1 MARNKHPEE
10 TVNRIVDVASRLFL
24 EKGYNQT
31 SIQDIVD
38 HLGSLSKGAIY
49 HHFKSKEEIWIAVAD
64 RMTAD
69 GEQLFLRILE
79 RKDLNG
85 LEKLKAI
92 FRDSVFRPAQD
103 DLFSIAPTTSN
114 PQLLLSI
121 LQNAVT
127 ETAPKYLLPVLEE
140 GIRDGSIHAE
150 YPAELA
156 QLILLDFNVWINPMV
171 FPSSAEECRRKL
183 IVLAQALRGLG
194 LDILDDEIIERLC
207 NLTAS
212 YYNRK

>member
-69 GEQLFLRILE
+69 SEQLFEHILS
-79 RKDLNG
+79 RRDLNG

-92 FRDSVFRPAQD
+92 FRDSLFRPSQD
-103 DLFSIAPTTSN
+103 NLLSIAPTTSN

-127 ETAPKYLLPVLEE
+127 APRYLLPILEE

-194 LDILDDEIIERLC
+194 LDIIDDEIIERLC

>member
-10 TVNRIVDVASRLFL
+10 TVSRIVDVASRLFL

-38 HLGSLSKGAIY
+38 HLGGLSKGAIY

-69 GEQLFLRILE
+69 SEQLFDHILA

-92 FRDSVFRPAQD
+92 FRDSLFRSSQD
-103 DLFSIAPTTSN
+103 NLFSIAPTTSN

-127 ETAPKYLLPVLEE
+127 VTAPKYLLPILKE
-140 GIRDGSIHAE
+140 GIRDGSIQAE
-150 YPAELA
+150 YPEELA

-171 FPSSAEECRRKL
+171 FPSSTEECRRKL

-194 LDILDDEIIERLC
+194 LDIIDDAIIERLC
-207 NLTAS
+207 ALTAS

>member
-69 GEQLFLRILE
+69 SEQLFEHILS
-79 RKDLNG
+79 RRDLNG

-92 FRDSVFRPAQD
+92 FRDSLFRPSQD
-103 DLFSIAPTTSN
+103 NLLSIAPTTSN

-127 ETAPKYLLPVLEE
+127 ASRYLLPILEE

-194 LDILDDEIIERLC
+194 LDIIDDEIIERLC

>member
-49 HHFKSKEEIWIAVAD
+49 HHFKSKVEIWIAVAD

-69 GEQLFLRILE
+69 SEQLFEHILS
-79 RKDLNG
+79 RRDLNG

-92 FRDSVFRPAQD
+92 FRDSLFRPSQD
-103 DLFSIAPTTSN
+103 NLLSIAPTTSN

-121 LQNAVT
+121 LHPS
-127 ETAPKYLLPVLEE
+127 APPSRKSAKVLDPFLRESFPKRAMSLSRIDAGVSRRYLCFRPSGGATRSE
-140 GIRDGSIHAE
+140 RDIPGGMDS
-150 YPAELA
+150 P
-156 QLILLDFNVWINPMV
+156 
-171 FPSSAEECRRKL
+171 
-183 IVLAQALRGLG
+183 
-194 LDILDDEIIERLC
+194 
-207 NLTAS
+207 
-212 YYNRK
+212 

>member
-10 TVNRIVDVASRLFL
+10 TVSRIVDVASRLFL

-38 HLGSLSKGAIY
+38 HLGGLSKGAIY
-49 HHFKSKEEIWIAVAD
+49 HHFKSKEEIWIAIAD

-69 GEQLFLRILE
+69 SEQLFDHILAH
-79 RKDLNG
+79 KDLNG

-92 FRDSVFRPAQD
+92 FRDSLFRSSQD
-103 DLFSIAPTTSN
+103 NLFSIAPTTSN

-121 LQNAVT
+121 LQNAMTV
-127 ETAPKYLLPVLEE
+127 TAPKYLLPILKE
-140 GIRDGSIHAE
+140 GIRDGSIQAE
-150 YPAELA
+150 YPEELA

-171 FPSSAEECRRKL
+171 FPSSTEECRRKL

-194 LDILDDEIIERLC
+194 LDIIDDTIIERLC
-207 NLTAS
+207 TLTAS

>member
-49 HHFKSKEEIWIAVAD
+49 HHFKSKAEIWIAVAD

-69 GEQLFLRILE
+69 SEQLFEHILS
-79 RKDLNG
+79 RRDLNG

-92 FRDSVFRPAQD
+92 FRDSLFRSSQD
-103 DLFSIAPTTSN
+103 NLISIAPTTSN

-127 ETAPKYLLPVLEE
+127 VTAPRYLLPILEE

-156 QLILLDFNVWINPMV
+156 QLILLDFKVWINPMV

-194 LDILDDEIIERLC
+194 LDIIDDEIIERLC

>member
-69 GEQLFLRILE
+69 SEQLFEHILS
-79 RKDLNG
+79 RRDLNG

-92 FRDSVFRPAQD
+92 FRDSLFRSSQD
-103 DLFSIAPTTSN
+103 NLFSIAPTTSN
-114 PQLLLSI
+114 PQLLLSV

-127 ETAPKYLLPVLEE
+127 VTAPRYLLPILEE
-140 GIRDGSIHAE
+140 GIRYGSIHAE

-171 FPSSAEECRRKL
+171 FPSSIEECRRKL
-183 IVLAQALRGLG
+183 VVLAQALRGLG
-194 LDILDDEIIERLC
+194 LDIIDDEIIERLC

>member
-10 TVNRIVDVASRLFL
+10 TVSRIVDVASRLFL

-38 HLGSLSKGAIY
+38 HLGGLSKGAIY

-69 GEQLFLRILE
+69 SEQLFDHILA

-92 FRDSVFRPAQD
+92 FRDSLFRSSQD
-103 DLFSIAPTTSN
+103 NLFSIAPTTSN

-127 ETAPKYLLPVLEE
+127 VTAPKYLLPILKE
-140 GIRDGSIHAE
+140 GIRDGSIQAE
-150 YPAELA
+150 YPEELA

-171 FPSSAEECRRKL
+171 FPSSTEECRRKL

-194 LDILDDEIIERLC
+194 LDIIDDTIIERLC
-207 NLTAS
+207 TLTAS